1 MIPVFIAVGCLWLY
15 TLIRYIIRYIIT
27 FNKFISYLFSIDD
40 KETLRKIGGMN
51 ALEQRTFANVPFT
64 KVHKILQE
72 KYKITK
78 NESYYHFDKQ
88 YLQLLKRIAF
98 FTVLLFMLYVVY
110 HIVPYGFSD

>member
-15 TLIRYIIRYIIT
+15 TLFRYIIT

-51 ALEQRTFANVPFT
+51 ALEQRAFANVPFT

-78 NESYYHFDKQ
+78 NKSYYHFDKQ
-88 YLQLLKRIAF
+88 YLQFLKRMAF
-98 FTVLLFMLYVVY
+98 FAVLLFILYVVY
-110 HIVPYGFSD
+110 QSVSL